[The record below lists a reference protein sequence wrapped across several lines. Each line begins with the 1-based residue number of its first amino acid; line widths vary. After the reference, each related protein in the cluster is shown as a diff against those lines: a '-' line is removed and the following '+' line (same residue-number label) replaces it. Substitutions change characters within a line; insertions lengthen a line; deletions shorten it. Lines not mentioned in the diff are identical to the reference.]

1 MALDCLGGLSFS
13 PLEQRL
19 VRDEQVANS
28 VDVGAMGFVDGVSL
42 GLVVADVAEG
52 VDTDALEEQVCAELT
67 AFADEGP
74 TQEQM
79 EAVRAQA
86 ERGWLSALAAKD
98 ERADIIGH
106 YTCLH
111 DDPGYINTFL
121 DQLAEVTAED
131 VKAAAD
137 RWLRP
142 QSRAAVVYRVVEQEE
157 VA

>member
-1 MALDCLGGLSFS
+1 MT
-13 PLEQRL
+13 QRTDDQQ
-19 VRDEQVANS
+19 RAEAARQDA
-28 VDVGAMGFVDGVSL
+28 APH
-42 GLVVADVAEG
+42 VVVDVAEG
-52 VDTDALEEQVCAELT
+52 VDTDALEERVCAELS

-74 TQEQM
+74 TPEQM

-111 DDPGYINTFL
+111 DDPGYVNTFL
-121 DQLAEVTAED
+121 DHLAAVTAEQ
-131 VKAAAD
+131 VQAAAD

-142 QSRAAVVYRVVEQEE
+142 QSRAAVVYRVAQDQEE

>member
-1 MALDCLGGLSFS
+1 
-13 PLEQRL
+13 
-19 VRDEQVANS
+19 
-28 VDVGAMGFVDGVSL
+28 MGFRWPGVS
-42 GLVVADVAEG
+42 VVIPHYNSPDSLARV
-52 VDTDALEEQVCAELT
+52 V
-67 AFADEGP
+67 
-74 TQEQM
+74 

-111 DDPGYINTFL
+111 DDPGYVNTFL
-121 DQLAEVTAED
+121 DHLAAVTAEQ
-131 VKAAAD
+131 VQAAAD

-142 QSRAAVVYRVVEQEE
+142 QSRAAVVYRVAQDQEE